1 VRHRAF
7 YAITI
12 VAFLIIGLG
21 IFLVAR
27 NKGTKMEPDY
37 RVFFILGITWLPLG
51 ISTDNAALLAM
62 GIIFMVMGLV
72 NRKKWKEQAK
82 WSELS
87 PEKKRAKMIVVIG
100 ITILVL
106 LGIIAYIIESNT

>member
-1 VRHRAF
+1 
-7 YAITI
+7 
-12 VAFLIIGLG
+12 
-21 IFLVAR
+21 
-27 NKGTKMEPDY
+27 
-37 RVFFILGITWLPLG
+37 
-51 ISTDNAALLAM
+51 M